1 MLTSLRKFSNSIYA
15 KVLLGIVV
23 IPFIFWGMGSSF
35 VAGDKNVLVV
45 IDKKKY
51 STEDFANFVKRFV
64 PPSQKANANQI
75 DELFSMFIGEKLIEK
90 ETEFFGINLSN
101 NSLSKLIK
109 NQKDFKRENRFSRL
123 EYEKFLLKNNI
134 SAAIFEMN
142 LSKQEKKKQ
151 LLDLIGGGLLPSKF
165 LVNNSY
171 DKINQKRSIQLIN
184 LNDLFKKKNNFS
196 NDQIKSYYENNRD
209 DFKEIYKSVKIFELN
224 PKKLIGSDEFNE
236 AFFKKIDEIDNIII
250 RGENLDYIILKFDLE
265 KPNTFTLN
273 QSGKNLKGEII
284 DAIPNNLN
292 KKIFSLDYAE
302 PTALIE
308 IEDKYF
314 IVEVIKTENIE
325 KNLGDETVKKTIL
338 LNLEKETKRKSIAQ
352 IISKVNQNNFI
363 KSDFDELSKN
373 ENLPIKK
380 VVLSNQNDNK
390 ILKEELVN
398 KIYTI
403 PEKNIIVLHDI
414 DLTESLLI
422 YIDKIE
428 NTSIDGK
435 SNEYEKYLDL
445 SKANLA
451 GTLFNTYDNYV
462 KKKYKIDIN
471 YKALDTVKN
480 YFN

>member
-1 MLTSLRKFSNSIYA
+1 MLGAFRKFSGSIYA
-15 KVLLGIVV
+15 KILMGIII
-23 IPFIFWGMGSSF
+23 IPFVFWGMGSNF
-35 VAGDKNVLVV
+35 VGGSKNVIVV
-45 IDKKKY
+45 IDKEKY
-51 STEDFANFVKRFV
+51 SVQAFLNFV
-64 PPSQKANANQI
+64 QKFASPNQKI
-75 DELFSMFIGEKLIEK
+75 ESDQIEKFLYSFIGEKLMEK
-90 ETEFFGINLSN
+90 EIEHFDIKLSVG
-101 NSLSKLIK
+101 SLSKLIK
-109 NQKDFKRENRFSRL
+109 SQKDFKREDKFSRI

-171 DKINQKRSIQLIN
+171 DKINQKRNIQLIN

-236 AFFKKIDEIDNIII
+236 TFFKKIDEIDDIII

-273 QSGKNLKGEII
+273 QLGKNLKGEII

-428 NTSIDGK
+428 NASIDGK

-451 GTLFNTYDNYV
+451 STLFNTYDNYI

-471 YKALDTVKN
+471 YRALDTVKN